1 MGPELV
7 AELAGRR
14 GGRGVP
20 RELSPKPYR
29 WQDTPVEVFKMV
41 YYFVSNVVDPPVT
54 LFMGRDKHEN
64 EDLIRWGW
72 PEDVWFHVDKLSSAH
87 VYLRLAEGQTI
98 EDIPKVVVEEAAQLV
113 KHNSIKGDKMNDIDV
128 VYTMWSN
135 LHKTDGMEGGQVG
148 FHSQNKTKVEKENVD
163 FRSQREERDSKE
175 RQAKKKAF
183 KAMEE
188 QKKIEEEK
196 RKAEAELRSYDR
208 LMTTD
213 NMSSNK
219 DGGNDSD
226 DFM

>member
-1 MGPELV
+1 
-7 AELAGRR
+7 
-14 GGRGVP
+14 
-20 RELSPKPYR
+20 
-29 WQDTPVEVFKMV
+29 MV

-64 EDLIRWGW
+64 EDLIKWGW

-98 EDIPKVVVEEAAQLV
+98 EDIPQVVIEEAAQLV

-128 VYTMWSN
+128 VYTMWDN
-135 LHKTDGMEGGQVG
+135 LHKTEAMEVGQVG
-148 FHSQNKTKVEKENVD
+148 FHSQKRVKKIRVEKRENVIINRLNKTKVEKEHVD
-163 FRSQREERDSKE
+163 FRGQREERDSKE

-188 QKKIEEEK
+188 QKKQEDLK
-196 RKAEAELRSYDR
+196 RKEEAELRSYDR
-208 LMTTD
+208 LHTSD
-213 NMSSNK
+213 NMTSNR